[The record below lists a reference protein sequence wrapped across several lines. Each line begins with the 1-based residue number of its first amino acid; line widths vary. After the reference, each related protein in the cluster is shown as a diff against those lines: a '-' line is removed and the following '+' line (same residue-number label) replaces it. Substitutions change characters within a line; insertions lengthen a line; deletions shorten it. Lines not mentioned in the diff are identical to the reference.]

1 MATRLLIAVM
11 SNVGSPRTSNP
22 LGASVVTAISAFS
35 AATLDRLNAS
45 DTTKSTS
52 TTSRSG
58 SFSAPCSRDSAM
70 SSVTMLPR
78 RRDSASTCSPKWR
91 TVSGSSE
98 DSSSASA
105 STPIAPTGVLS
116 S

>member
-1 MATRLLIAVM
+1 
-11 SNVGSPRTSNP
+11 
-22 LGASVVTAISAFS
+22 
-35 AATLDRLNAS
+35 
-45 DTTKSTS
+45 
-52 TTSRSG
+52 
-58 SFSAPCSRDSAM
+58 
-70 SSVTMLPR
+70 MLPR